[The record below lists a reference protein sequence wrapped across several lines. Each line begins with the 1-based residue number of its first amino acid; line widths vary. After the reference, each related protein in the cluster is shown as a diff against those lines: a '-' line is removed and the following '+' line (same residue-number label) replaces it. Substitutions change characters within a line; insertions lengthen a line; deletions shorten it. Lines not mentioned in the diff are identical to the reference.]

1 MGRIF
6 SENPLKSAQ
15 TSPKNLSPLTG
26 VTPFSRTRHRSPGTR
41 RIMELSS
48 ADSSNRA
55 PALEPSFVT
64 LQTVF
69 S

>member
-1 MGRIF
+1 MGRVF
-6 SENPLKSAQ
+6 KENPLKSAQ
-15 TSPKNLSPLTG
+15 TRSKNISPLNTI
-26 VTPFSRTRHRSPGTR
+26 TPISRTRHRGPGTR
-41 RIMELSS
+41 RIIELSS
-48 ADSSNRA
+48 VDSSNRA